1 MSRQIFLLLFTLLLN
16 IIAPPVLADNLSF
29 MQDERIGEF
38 RLGLSEK
45 ELKQQLHCSVKRGD
59 DVEWGTD
66 GLYHQT
72 WDCYEEGISFDMVSN
87 RKGGAKK
94 LASITIT
101 APSQLKTKRGIQ
113 IGSSEQAVIQA
124 YQQEKDAEASQ
135 PKELFVAGSVYGGLT
150 FQFDNDKVVSIFL
163 GASAE

>member
-1 MSRQIFLLLFTLLLN
+1 MSKQIFFLLFTLLLG
-16 IIAPPVLADNLSF
+16 IITPVPADNLSF

-45 ELKQQLHCSVKRGD
+45 ELKQQLHCPVKRSD

-72 WDCYEEGISFDMVSN
+72 WDCYEAGISFDMVSDH
-87 RKGGAKK
+87 KGGAKK
-94 LASITIT
+94 VASITIT

-124 YQQEKDAEASQ
+124 YQQEKDAEVSQ
-135 PKELFVAGSVYGGLT
+135 PKELFVAGSAYGGLT
-150 FQFDNDKVVSIFL
+150 FQLENDRVVSIFL